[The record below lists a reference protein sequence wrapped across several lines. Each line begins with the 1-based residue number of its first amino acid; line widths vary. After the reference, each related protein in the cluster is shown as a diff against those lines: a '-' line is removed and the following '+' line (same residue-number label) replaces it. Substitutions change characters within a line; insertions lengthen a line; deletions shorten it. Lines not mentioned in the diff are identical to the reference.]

1 MEGLHIDYL
10 ADSVYS
16 IPITFYKNKQKKII
30 ICDLDNTLLPY
41 KCNQPSKKLYELV
54 ERLKE
59 NSIKL
64 VIISNNKKKKVSY
77 IASKLKV
84 EYISFAIKPLTFKLK
99 SYIKKKHLKKEDII
113 YIGDQIFKDMIIA
126 NTTKIDKILTNPLS
140 NKMHL
145 SNHLFMPIEKMLN
158 KHLKK
163 KNMLGI
169 HIDVEKEQQ
178 YVI

>member
-1 MEGLHIDYL
+1 MDYIQL
-10 ADSVYS
+10 
-16 IPITFYKNKQKKII
+16 F
-30 ICDLDNTLLPY
+30 
-41 KCNQPSKKLYELV
+41 
-54 ERLKE
+54 
-59 NSIKL
+59 
-64 VIISNNKKKKVSY
+64 
-77 IASKLKV
+77 
-84 EYISFAIKPLTFKLK
+84 FATSPPF
-99 SYIKKKHLKKEDII
+99 II
-113 YIGDQIFKDMIIA
+113 YP
-126 NTTKIDKILTNPLS
+126 NNLLTNPLS